1 MVSITSLL
9 FCILMPAVIH
19 FGDFT
24 ALRWIAMLNSALE
37 SQTDV
42 RKLGTTSKAR
52 CGAAARMGDV

>member
-52 CGAAARMGDV
+52 